1 MSLCRLAQFGEN
13 VLELGFLQAHNTDRV
28 KRKIESVSETADR
41 HRATTIFFVGSVL
54 FCSHNSPQYAFCC
67 CYYISVLCFRH
78 FYSSQLVFF
87 LFFFSLHT
95 SSLTSCV
102 LLQKWSFWCHRA
114 QHNNENNT
122 DYNSTMHHSLTV
134 AFLVHVS
141 NFVIHLLC

>member
-41 HRATTIFFVGSVL
+41 HRATTIFFYWFCFVL
-54 FCSHNSPQYAFCC
+54 LTQFATICLLLLLLHICSLFSTFLFIAARFLL
-67 CYYISVLCFRH
+67 I
-78 FYSSQLVFF
+78 FF
-87 LFFFSLHT
+87 LLHT